1 MCVCEISILNF
12 RSESDEG
19 MAVMRETDNNFN
31 LGHLFNL
38 HLQTPNNN
46 NNNPLTTTHHQ
57 QQQQFNSPP
66 PPEADGDAAGA
77 SSGGTSAETSTGRRP
92 RGRPAGSKN
101 KPKPPI
107 LVTRDTPN
115 ALRCHVLE
123 VSAGSEI
130 LETLSSFARRRGRG
144 LCILSATG
152 TLANVTLRQ
161 PGGSVLT
168 LHGTFEILT
177 ISGTILPPPA
187 PPGAGGLSV
196 YLSGGQGQ
204 VVGGNVVAPLVAS
217 AVVVLMAASFANA
230 MFERLPLNLDD
241 DDPRQDDD
249 QFNQQPQQPAASQSS
264 AVTGQ
269 LGEQASSGRAV
280 SFFNLAAGG
289 SGGGGGRGMNGR
301 SGYPLSVPCSGDL
314 FGLGGGGGAGA
325 SAAAAI
331 KPPPF

>member
-1 MCVCEISILNF
+1 
-12 RSESDEG
+12 
-19 MAVMRETDNNFN
+19 MAVMRGTDNNFN

-38 HLQTPNNN
+38 HLQTPPDNNN
-46 NNNPLTTTHHQ
+46 HPL
-57 QQQQFNSPP
+57 FNSPPPPPP
-66 PPEADGDAAGA
+66 PPEADGGA
-77 SSGGTSAETSTGRRP
+77 SSGGTSSAEPSSARRP

-130 LETLSSFARRRGRG
+130 LETLSTYARRRGRG

-152 TLANVTLRQ
+152 TLSNVTLRQ

-187 PPGAGGLSV
+187 PPGSGGLSV

-230 MFERLPLNLDD
+230 MFERLPLSLDD
-241 DDPRQDDD
+241 DDPREDDD
-249 QFNQQPQQPAASQSS
+249 HFNQQRQQPAASQSS

-269 LGEQASSGRAV
+269 LGEQASSGGRAV

-289 SGGGGGRGMNGR
+289 GGGGGGRGMNGIR
-301 SGYPLSVPCSGDL
+301 SGYPLSVPCGGDL
-314 FGLGGGGGAGA
+314 FGLGGGGGGAGA
-325 SAAAAI
+325 SAAAEI

>member
-1 MCVCEISILNF
+1 MAGFSTNNNNN
-12 RSESDEG
+12 EG
-19 MAVMRETDNNFN
+19 RDHFN
-31 LGHLFNL
+31 LGRFVPHLFNL

-46 NNNPLTTTHHQ
+46 NNNNNNNNPLTHHHHH
-57 QQQQFNSPP
+57 QQQFNSPP
-66 PPEADGDAAGA
+66 PPEPAEADGDAAGG
-77 SSGGTSAETSTGRRP
+77 SRSGGVSAEPSTGRRP

-107 LVTRDTPN
+107 VVTRDSPN

-123 VSAGSEI
+123 VSAGAE
-130 LETLSSFARRRGRG
+130 LLDALSTYARRRGRG
-144 LCILSATG
+144 VCVLSGTG

-161 PGGSVLT
+161 PGGTVVT
-168 LHGTFEILT
+168 LHGTFEILS

-187 PPGAGGLSV
+187 PPGSGGISV

-241 DDPRQDDD
+241 DDPREDDD
-249 QFNQQPQQPAASQSS
+249 HFNHQRQPAASQSS
-264 AVTGQ
+264 GVTGQ
-269 LGEQASSGRAV
+269 IADGASSGGRAV
-280 SFFNLAAGG
+280 SFFNSAAGI
-289 SGGGGGRGMNGR
+289 GGGGRGLNGR
-301 SGYPLSVPCSGDL
+301 SGYPLSLPSGGDL
-314 FGLGGGGGAGA
+314 FGWGGGGGAGA